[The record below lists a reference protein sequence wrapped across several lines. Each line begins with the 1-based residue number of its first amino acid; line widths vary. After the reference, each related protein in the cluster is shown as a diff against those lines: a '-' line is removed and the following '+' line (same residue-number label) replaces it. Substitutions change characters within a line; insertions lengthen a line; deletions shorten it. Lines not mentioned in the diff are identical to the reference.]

1 MNEGAFQFSTFPSIT
16 FSTANYNLI
25 YLTDFSII
33 ETTKANKSHHFII
46 KTITVLTQSHGQ

>member
-1 MNEGAFQFSTFPSIT
+1 MNEGAFQFSTFPTIT

-33 ETTKANKSHHFII
+33 ETTKANTSLSKP
-46 KTITVLTQSHGQ
+46 LLY